1 MKERKI
7 LRGEE
12 GFTLVEIIAVLIL
25 LGILAAVAVPRY
37 IDLQDQARIS
47 AAQAA
52 IAEMKGQAA
61 TAYGKVL
68 LSNSG
73 STPSLADIMSE
84 MTTSIG
90 DYTVSMTGS
99 GSTITFYVTAVQNK
113 SIDTVTGTWT
123 RP

>member
-1 MKERKI
+1 
-7 LRGEE
+7 
-12 GFTLVEIIAVLIL
+12 
-25 LGILAAVAVPRY
+25 
-37 IDLQDQARIS
+37 
-47 AAQAA
+47 
-52 IAEMKGQAA
+52 
-61 TAYGKVL
+61 
-68 LSNSG
+68 
-73 STPSLADIMSE
+73 MSE